1 MSIRFVWAAADADR
15 GHGTTQRPSGYF
27 GVNGVATTCVPS
39 STPCRRSVQ
48 APCVQGRGQMEDE
61 YRAVGEV
68 ERRKS
73 TQPAGRAWHP
83 SAQWVEVLVKG
94 GENGY
99 QASNRAGATPS
110 GAGEGEGWMAGWMD
124 GRMNE

>member
-48 APCVQGRGQMEDE
+48 APCVQAAARWKTSTEQLERWKEGNQHNRPDGHGTHQRSGWRCLLKVERMATRQATEQEPHPPAPGRGRD
-61 YRAVGEV
+61 G
-68 ERRKS
+68 
-73 TQPAGRAWHP
+73 W
-83 SAQWVEVLVKG
+83 LD
-94 GENGY
+94 
-99 QASNRAGATPS
+99 
-110 GAGEGEGWMAGWMD
+110 GWMG
-124 GRMNE
+124 G